1 MLTVH
6 HLGISQSERIV
17 WLCEELAI
25 PYDLE
30 RYERDPVTRLAQ
42 PDYKALHPIGAAPVI
57 TDGDLVMAES
67 GAIMDYIAAT
77 YGDGGLTAKAGD
89 TDFAEYLYWFHFTNG
104 TLQPALGRIM
114 VLGRGGVA
122 DDAPVMLGTRQR
134 IGLALGLVE
143 SRLGTVPW
151 LAGAAFSMADIM
163 IVFTLTT
170 MRYFQPLE
178 LAPYPNIL
186 AYLQRVAARPAYA
199 AAMAKGDP
207 GMVLLLT

>member
-30 RYERDPVTRLAQ
+30 RYERDPITRLAQ

-77 YGDGGLTAKAGD
+77 YGEGRLTAKAGD

-104 TLQPALGRIM
+104 TLQPALGRLM
-114 VLGRGGVA
+114 VLGRGGIA
-122 DDAPVMLGTRQR
+122 EDAPVMLGMRQR

-143 SRLGTVPW
+143 TRLGTVPW
-151 LAGAAFSMADIM
+151 LASAAFSMADIM

-207 GMVLLLT
+207 GMRLLLT